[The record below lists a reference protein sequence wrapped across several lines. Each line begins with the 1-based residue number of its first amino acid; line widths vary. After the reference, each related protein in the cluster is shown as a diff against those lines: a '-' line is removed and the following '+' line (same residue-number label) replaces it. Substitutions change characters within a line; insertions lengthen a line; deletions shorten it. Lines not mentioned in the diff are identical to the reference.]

1 MLSTTKRRT
10 NSSDFLTTE
19 SPGLEASGGANRRGR
34 RRRKWSKY
42 REVFCCSI
50 ITLCI
55 AFGISV
61 SATAQDLPYSDLLTE
76 PSPNALSP
84 LDGYFE
90 DALANNAALQ
100 AQYQEVVAQSNVGA
114 QVGALPDPEINLAFF
129 ANPPDQDGSLPGRLS
144 GSVMQMTPWFGTR
157 SARRSAADARTRAL
171 QQRLQQRALNLM
183 RDVQATYVSYYRT
196 QRAVELTQRNLERL
210 ESLVPTVE
218 ARYETGQ
225 ARSGQVDLLRIEME
239 RDELRTRLA
248 SLREARRPLCARF
261 NELLNRA
268 EDASITLPE
277 GLPDM
282 PLMLAGQQVQAD
294 AEAIA
299 DLLILRNPGLQSF
312 EAQLRAAEHTER
324 AARLDGWPQF
334 GLGVQVMGRDFMQM
348 RTMQRMNEGVSLMAT
363 IQVPLFRGAYR
374 AQQREATAQRRATR
388 YRQTQQ
394 ENELRTTIETHVQTY
409 RDATRRI
416 ELHRE
421 RLLPRAEQA
430 LNILREDYQAGGS
443 DIDEVIRMQRQMLDY
458 AIALVEAQADQ
469 HTARA
474 RLEALAPMPTR
485 PTPDFAP

>member
-19 SPGLEASGGANRRGR
+19 PPGLEAPGGANRRGR
-34 RRRKWSKY
+34 GRRRGGGY
-42 REVFCCSI
+42 REAFWCSI
-50 ITLCI
+50 LALCV

-61 SATAQDLPYSDLLTE
+61 SATAQDLPYNDLLTE
-76 PSPNALSP
+76 PAPDALTP
-84 LDGYFE
+84 LDDYFQE
-90 DALANNAALQ
+90 AVANNAALQ
-100 AQYQEVVAQSNVGA
+100 AEYQDVVAQSNVGA
-114 QVGALPDPEINLAFF
+114 QVGALPDPEVNLAFF
-129 ANPPDQDGSLPGRLS
+129 ANPPDQEGSLPGRLS

-171 QQRLQQRALNLM
+171 QQRLEQRALNLM

-196 QRAVELTQRNLERL
+196 QRAVELTERNLALL

-218 ARYETGQ
+218 ARYETAQ

-248 SLREARRPLCARF
+248 SLRESRRPLRARF

-268 EDASITLPE
+268 GDASIDLPE
-277 GLPDM
+277 ELPDM

-299 DLLILRNPGLQSF
+299 DLLISRNPGLQSF
-312 EAQLRAAEHTER
+312 DAQLRAAEHTER

-348 RTMQRMNEGVSLMAT
+348 RTMQRMNEGVALMAT

-388 YRQTQQ
+388 HRQTQQ

-421 RLLPRAEQA
+421 RLLPRAAQA

-474 RLEALAPMPTR
+474 RLEALAPMPNR